1 MSASLPPHPTHSP
14 PPTHTHTPGVV
25 LAFSLPKIYELRK
38 PEVDALASR
47 AAAQGQAHYKKFVE
61 PYVSKIP
68 RASTAA
74 GADKKAE

>member
-1 MSASLPPHPTHSP
+1 M
-14 PPTHTHTPGVV
+14 

-38 PEVDALASR
+38 PEVDALAAR
-47 AAAQGQAHYKKFVE
+47 AAQQGQAHYKKFVE

-74 GADKKAE
+74 GGADKKAE